1 MTKKAGLNDETLS
14 EAKRLLTKGH
24 SMLNTSR
31 LLTIKYK
38 RSITPY
44 VLRYWLDEGFRERKR
59 ISCRKCNVEGRARDA
74 RRKSQSESKS
84 PIR

>member
-1 MTKKAGLNDETLS
+1 MTKKAGLNDDTLS

-59 ISCRKCNVEGRARDA
+59 ISCRKCNIEGRVRAGQTN
-74 RRKSQSESKS
+74 KPKNT
-84 PIR
+84 